1 MIQINCMKNKHK
13 KSQEVEEKNGVTSII
28 FACTALFFVIGFIF
42 WTAVPYVQ
50 MVQWRK
56 GISAMLA
63 GDDTKFP
70 NNEFIYRPYNNSIQ
84 AGIRIASF
92 SNVFN
97 QYVRGERTS
106 FTPLYDIAFN
116 REKEWIDA
124 HPYRYDHL
132 LAIAKGYEYKANLT
146 GDTSYYTLADKY
158 YKKALAL
165 CPERQ
170 DLLYAYAQ
178 HLSNT
183 GHKQDAIDLLQKM
196 RKQNPGIAQTGY
208 YLGTV
213 YASGDK
219 TDYDV
224 ALNYLE
230 DYFMSGN
237 PIVDNSVIKTIYEH
251 FLVYYYDKKDVKNFR
266 TVVRRLI
273 WADKTQ
279 ADVYRKI
286 SDYIDTHKTMP
297 YLNIHN

>member
-1 MIQINCMKNKHK
+1 MKNQKNTK
-13 KSQEVEEKNGVTSII
+13 IAEEKNGVMSIVFTFISI
-28 FACTALFFVIGFIF
+28 FFFVGFIY
-42 WTAVPYVQ
+42 WTAVPYIQ
-50 MVQWRK
+50 MVQWKK
-56 GISAMLA
+56 GIGAMLA

-70 NNEFIYRPYNNSIQ
+70 NDDFIYRPYNNSIQ
-84 AGIRIASF
+84 SGIRIASF

-116 REKEWIDA
+116 REKEWVDA

-146 GDTSYYTLADKY
+146 GDTSYYLLADEY
-158 YKKALAL
+158 YQKALAL

-170 DLLYAYAQ
+170 DLLYAYSQ

-183 GHKQDAIDLLQKM
+183 GKKQEAIDLLQKM

-213 YASGDK
+213 YAAGDK
-219 TDYDV
+219 TGYDT
-224 ALNYLE
+224 ALTYLE
-230 DYFMSGN
+230 DYFATGN
-237 PIVDNSVIKTIYEH
+237 PIVDKTVIKTLYEH
-251 FLVYYYDKKDVKNFR
+251 FFVYYYDKKDLGRF
-266 TVVRRLI
+266 TVVARRMI
-273 WADKTQ
+273 IADPSQ
-279 ADVYRKI
+279 ADVYKKI
-286 SDYIDTHKTMP
+286 SDYIDTNKTMP